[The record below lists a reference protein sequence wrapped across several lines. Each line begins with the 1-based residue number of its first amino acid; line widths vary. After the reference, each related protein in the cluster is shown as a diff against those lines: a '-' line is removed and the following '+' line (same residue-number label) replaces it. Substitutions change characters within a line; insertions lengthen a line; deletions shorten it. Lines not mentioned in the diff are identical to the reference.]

1 METNSIPHEQCV
13 LLFTLIQ
20 VYAVPYLAYNEPCVL
35 WKDEMMEHLLQSL
48 EEGAHA
54 SAVVC
59 MVCK

>member
-1 METNSIPHEQCV
+1 MATNFIPRKQWVFLHTV
-13 LLFTLIQ
+13 IQ

-54 SAVVC
+54 
-59 MVCK
+59 